1 MKTGSIRIEPY
12 ATWDAERQSG
22 ISRAASAEWHQQS
35 GISRVASAEWHQ
47 QSGALILLGHDEAV
61 GDRVSFWRT
70 WVDTAKVKVK
80 LPTIRFLFIIARY

>member
-22 ISRAASAEWHQQS
+22 ISRA
-35 GISRVASAEWHQ
+35 ASAEWHQ